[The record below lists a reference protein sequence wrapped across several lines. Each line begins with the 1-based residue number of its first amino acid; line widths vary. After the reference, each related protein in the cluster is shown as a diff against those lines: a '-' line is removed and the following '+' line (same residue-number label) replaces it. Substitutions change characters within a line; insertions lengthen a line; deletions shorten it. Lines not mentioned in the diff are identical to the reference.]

1 MGAGLLQGAGVRS
14 TDRRGCVG
22 SLWESDSLSGD
33 GSARIPLRRPCLVH
47 PSPQRM
53 EEQGHP
59 SVSVGLPSA
68 QMGVRLGRCKPAFT
82 RLDPVYQHR
91 DAVHGRDH
99 SAFGRSSDWRDIAE
113 SGRDSVWQRAGI
125 RAVFG
130 LQVVEG
136 WEDPVECHLCPP
148 IEADAFVSEGV

>member
-1 MGAGLLQGAGVRS
+1 MGVGLLQGAGVQECMR
-14 TDRRGCVG
+14 
-22 SLWESDSLSGD
+22 SLWESDSLSED
-33 GSARIPLRRPCLVH
+33 SSARIPLRRPRFAH

-59 SVSVGLPSA
+59 FVSVGLPST

-82 RLDPVYQHR
+82 RLDPVHQHR

-148 IEADAFVSEGV
+148 IEEDAFVSEGV